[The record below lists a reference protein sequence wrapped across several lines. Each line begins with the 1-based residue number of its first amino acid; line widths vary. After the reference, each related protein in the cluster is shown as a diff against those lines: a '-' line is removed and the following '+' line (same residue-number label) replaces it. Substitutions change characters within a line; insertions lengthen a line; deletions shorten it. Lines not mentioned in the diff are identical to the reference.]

1 MDPLEGIDETSSEDE
16 TASQTTEDDLP
27 ENHPPPIP
35 APVARPPPS
44 QLQAPPVAPQA
55 RASRPR
61 PPSYELRSTLRG
73 HSMSISAV
81 KFSPDGKL
89 LASCGVSVLSS
100 VLLEQFICSSP
111 FIGAEKVVKIWN
123 PENGE
128 FIRDL
133 SGHTQGLSDIAW
145 SSDSAFLAS
154 ASDDTTIRIWN
165 VELVCISFLLPVD
178 LSLISIAP

>member
-1 MDPLEGIDETSSEDE
+1 MDETSSEDE

-27 ENHPPPIP
+27 ENHPPSIP
-35 APVARPPPS
+35 VPAIRPPPS
-44 QLQAPPVAPQA
+44 QPIRVSRVKPPN
-55 RASRPR
+55 
-61 PPSYELRSTLRG
+61 YELRYTLRG

-89 LASCGVSVLSS
+89 LASCG
-100 VLLEQFICSSP
+100 
-111 FIGAEKVVKIWN
+111 AEKFVKIWN

-145 SSDSAFLAS
+145 SSDSTFLAS

-165 VELVCISFLLPVD
+165 VELVYIPFLFSVD
-178 LSLISIAP
+178 LSLISIVP